1 MSDNSNI
8 WYLDRG
14 KNFFTEEGKEL
25 FNTIINV
32 VNTYSYLEKMT
43 SSELIEKFPQ
53 KMKKSGNP
61 NALLTTSRNIGI
73 INKENKLG
81 KNIQYYLNDQLTYK
95 ELIFENLTKV
105 NYDKESS
112 YPVKPFIVICKTLYR
127 LYTLDKNEAYI
138 TKADCIKYLYNITDY
153 FQITNEYCDNII
165 KNRSFEKESAAVLD
179 IWFNALQN
187 FNIFSYSDNTS
198 ILKLNEEEL
207 NYYKFIDEKGGSIPC
222 YLNGNNKYASYY
234 DDLGS
239 TDLGINYIVPPV
251 EINKISNLNM
261 EEVKKIYE
269 YLFGICPYE
278 SCSLINNEYYG
289 IYRPFKSIKNIA
301 IRKIYT
307 NYKNIG
313 ELLFTYNNYFIKKEI
328 NT

>member
-105 NYDKESS
+105 NYDKN
-112 YPVKPFIVICKTLYR
+112 
-127 LYTLDKNEAYI
+127 KNEGLSVTINHRDGWYTI
-138 TKADCIKYLYNITDY
+138 YMHLSKINV
-153 FQITNEYCDNII
+153 
-165 KNRSFEKESAAVLD
+165 KEGQEVSKEQKIGGMGCTGSCTGTHLHLGV
-179 IWFNALQN
+179 
-187 FNIFSYSDNTS
+187 
-198 ILKLNEEEL
+198 
-207 NYYKFIDEKGGSIPC
+207 YKGEPYRGGQVVDPC
-222 YLNGNNKYASYY
+222 NK
-234 DDLGS
+234 
-239 TDLGINYIVPPV
+239 
-251 EINKISNLNM
+251 
-261 EEVKKIYE
+261 EV
-269 YLFGICPYE
+269 
-278 SCSLINNEYYG
+278 YG
-289 IYRPFKSIKNIA
+289 C
-301 IRKIYT
+301 
-307 NYKNIG
+307 
-313 ELLFTYNNYFIKKEI
+313 
-328 NT
+328 